1 MELQEI
7 KCHLQVSDEYKHL
20 EKLQKDT
27 EIIRNSVQ
35 ILEPQTDVILQTL
48 DDRRNDTE
56 INSVYQQAE
65 KIEYQVKDKNIQFW
79 NQKLKLRRI
88 AFWHMLKNAE
98 KSINHG

>member
-7 KCHLQVSDEYKHL
+7 KCHLSDKDKHL

-27 EIIRNSVQ
+27 EIIRDSVQ

-65 KIEYQVKDKNIQFW
+65 TFEYQ
-79 NQKLKLRRI
+79 
-88 AFWHMLKNAE
+88 
-98 KSINHG
+98 